1 MSHDKAGIPLDRK
14 EHVIGL
20 KPLAAFSGS
29 LANRAFLSLK
39 DSILSL
45 VFRPGQP
52 LRKLEIC
59 KELGVSR
66 SPVSEAIARLA
77 AEGLVRVVPQAGT
90 YIARFSMDE
99 IREGAFLRESLEL
112 AAVEFLAERI
122 TPEQLTLLNRNLLI
136 QMTLCK
142 AGDFQGFYK
151 MDAEM
156 HRMLMDF
163 TGFKRLGQIAETS
176 WVHVNR
182 ARQLILPE
190 PGRVEAT
197 IEEHRRIVEA
207 LEAHDPKRARRAM
220 RDHLRKLVT
229 YLEPLEK
236 ERPDLFEPPKPS
248 IP

>member
-1 MSHDKAGIPLDRK
+1 MSQAKSANAVERGGPPAA
-14 EHVIGL
+14 L
-20 KPLAAFSGS
+20 KPLDAFSGS
-29 LANRAFLSLK
+29 LANRTFLSLK
-39 DSILSL
+39 EAILSMAY
-45 VFRPGQP
+45 RPGQP
-52 LRKLEIC
+52 LRKREIC
-59 KELGVSR
+59 EELGVSR

-90 YIARFSMDE
+90 YVARFSMDE

-122 TPEQLTLLNRNLLI
+122 TGEQITLLNRNLLI
-136 QMTLCK
+136 QTTLFQ
-142 AGDFQGFYK
+142 AGDFQGFYR

-197 IEEHRRIVEA
+197 IREHRRIVEA
-207 LEAHDPKRARRAM
+207 LEARDPGRARRAM
-220 RDHLRKLVT
+220 RDHLRKLLT

-236 ERPDLFEPPKPS
+236 ERPDLFEPAKPS
-248 IP
+248 IS